1 MNLHELR
8 PPAGSTRS
16 RKRVGRGISSGQ
28 GKTCGRGQKGQFAR
42 EHPGLPAGFEGG
54 QLPLTQRIPKL
65 RGFSNRWRKEYC
77 IVNVGKLDCFD
88 GSIVVDPP
96 AFKWAG
102 LLSSS
107 SLPIKLL
114 GSGDIKRPLTVRV
127 HSASA
132 AARRAVE
139 AAGGTVELLTPPAE
153 APEKADAG
161 HSREGAARPAAADRH
176 QSATTGHS
184 ERMDAAAGSTGKSR
198 APVADLPVD
207 GSDGG
212 EVELPRVT
220 DVDGPSSDASETE

>member
-8 PPAGSTRS
+8 PPVGSTHS
-16 RKRVGRGISSGQ
+16 RKRVGRGISAGQ

-65 RGFSNRWRKEYC
+65 RGFRNRWRQEYC

-102 LLSSS
+102 LLSTP

-114 GSGDIKRPLTVRV
+114 GSGDVKRPLTVRV

-132 AARRAVE
+132 AARRAIE
-139 AAGGTVELLTPPAE
+139 AAGGTVELLTPPPAPTGGKQQE
-153 APEKADAG
+153 AGRHGGDQ
-161 HSREGAARPAAADRH
+161 PAH
-176 QSATTGHS
+176 
-184 ERMDAAAGSTGKSR
+184 AGSPRSAATATRPEAGLAASSVGEEGPGIGS
-198 APVADLPVD
+198 AGDDAD
-207 GSDGG
+207 GS
-212 EVELPRVT
+212 
-220 DVDGPSSDASETE
+220 SSDSSNEH